1 LNEEVRKLKHKGNC
15 LLGDIKATVLERRGQ
30 KIETQRKL
38 S

>member
-1 LNEEVRKLKHKGNC
+1 LSYC
-15 LLGDIKATVLERRGQ
+15 LLGDIKATVIERRGQ